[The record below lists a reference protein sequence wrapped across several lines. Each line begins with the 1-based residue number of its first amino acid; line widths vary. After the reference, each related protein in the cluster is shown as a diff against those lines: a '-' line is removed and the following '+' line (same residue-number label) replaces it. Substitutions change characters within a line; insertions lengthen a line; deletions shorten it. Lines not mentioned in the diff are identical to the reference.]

1 MWVLRFPGKGGI
13 KVLKIHILVAED
25 TELWRKFISSTLQK
39 EPSVEIICEV
49 VDGVQAV
56 LAAERHQPT
65 IALLDIS
72 LPLLSGLDAARSI
85 RTLAPNTRIVFLSE
99 QRDIEVVQAALDI
112 GSRYVMKSNAAR
124 DLVAAIHSAAREEI

>member
-1 MWVLRFPGKGGI
+1 M
-13 KVLKIHILVAED
+13 LKIHILVAED

-85 RTLAPNTRIVFLSE
+85 RTLAPNTRIVFFSE

-112 GSRYVMKSNAAR
+112 GNRYVMKSNAAR

>member
-1 MWVLRFPGKGGI
+1 
-13 KVLKIHILVAED
+13 VLKIHILVAED

-85 RTLAPNTRIVFLSE
+85 RTLAPNTRIVFFSE

-112 GSRYVMKSNAAR
+112 GNRYVMKSNAAR

>member
-1 MWVLRFPGKGGI
+1 M
-13 KVLKIHILVAED
+13 LKIHILVAED

-85 RTLAPNTRIVFLSE
+85 RTLAPNTTIIFLSE

>member
-65 IALLDIS
+65 VALLDIS

-85 RTLAPNTRIVFLSE
+85 RRLAPNTKIVFVSE